1 MSQTV
6 YGGCINGIEGM
17 IISVEIQIYNQ
28 LNKFTIGGLGDLAI
42 QEAKERVYFA
52 LTNQQFY
59 FPKRGIAI
67 NLAPALVRKGGSQLD
82 LAIAL
87 SILIASQQCP
97 LRDYQQSIFLGELGL
112 SGEIRRVPG
121 ILPMLIAAQQAGL
134 QTAYIPQAN
143 SIEASL
149 LADQMQIYPMLTLA
163 NLHKLPLPLA
173 PYQYD
178 RDTPSAH
185 ITVDFADIIG
195 NVHAK
200 RALLIAAAGGH
211 NTLLT
216 GPPGSGKSLLAK
228 AFSSIVPRLTLP
240 ELLTTTS
247 IRSLHGEVVNKIETT
262 RPFRSPHHTA
272 SAHAII
278 GGGMIPRPGEITL
291 AHRGTLFLDELPEF
305 QRSVLES
312 LREPLEERVITIS
325 RAQSKATFPA
335 DFQLLAAMNPCPCGY
350 RGDNEKICLCS
361 EVTKARYLRRLSG
374 PFLDRID
381 LFSHV
386 PRLTTSELH
395 SLSSSDSSIQLLT
408 LTEKAQALQFQR
420 QATTN
425 TQLKVALRTYADDLL
440 VEKSVTPTLTKIRQQ
455 LHLSPRGYVRLLKVS
470 RTIADLAQSE
480 KVTLQ
485 HCEEAISYRQIST

>member
-87 SILIASQQCP
+87 SIVIASKQCP
-97 LRDYQQSIFLGELGL
+97 LTDYSQSIFLGELGL

-121 ILPMLIAAQQAGL
+121 ILPMLLAAQQAGL
-134 QTAYIPQAN
+134 KSAYIPHAN
-143 SIEASL
+143 SVEASL
-149 LADQMQIYPMLTLA
+149 IADQMIIYPMVTLA
-163 NLHKLPLPLA
+163 DLHQLPSPLA
-173 PYQYD
+173 PYQY
-178 RDTPSAH
+178 AH
-185 ITVDFADIIG
+185 DQQSTDISIDFADILG

-211 NTLLT
+211 NILLT

-228 AFSSIVPRLTLP
+228 AFCSIVPRLTLP

-247 IRSLHGEVVNKIETT
+247 IRSLHGEVVSKIETT
-262 RPFRSPHHTA
+262 RPFRSPHHTS

-305 QRSVLES
+305 QRCVLES
-312 LREPLEERVITIS
+312 LREPLEERSITIS

-350 RGDNEKICLCS
+350 SGDSEKNCVCS
-361 EVTKARYLRRLSG
+361 EITKARYLRKLSG

-386 PRLTTSELH
+386 PRLTTNELH
-395 SLSSSDSSIQLLT
+395 LLIPSDSSIQLLAE
-408 LTEKAQALQFQR
+408 TERAQAVQFQR
-420 QATTN
+420 QSTTN
-425 TQLKVALRTYADDLL
+425 ARLKVALRTYAEDLL
-440 VEKSVTPTLTKIRQQ
+440 IERSASSTLTKIRQQ

-470 RTIADLAQSE
+470 RTIADLDQSTE
-480 KVTLQ
+480 VTLH
-485 HCEEAISYRQIST
+485 HCEEAISYRQLSA